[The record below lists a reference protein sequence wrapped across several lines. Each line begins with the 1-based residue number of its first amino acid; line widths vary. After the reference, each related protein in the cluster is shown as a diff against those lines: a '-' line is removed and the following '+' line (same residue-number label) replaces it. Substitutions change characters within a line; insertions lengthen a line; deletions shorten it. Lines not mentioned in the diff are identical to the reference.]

1 MVKTLLDSR
10 MICLIMSFKFAR
22 KKRFVKI
29 AESGLNFFLLSFSF
43 LFSFQFIFIFLFLEL

>member
-10 MICLIMSFKFAR
+10 IICLIMSFKFAR

-29 AESGLNFFLLSFSF
+29 AESGLNFLLLSFSF